1 MNIWFK
7 KNKYKKEKELLNE
20 KNKKLME
27 EIEKLRKENEKYML
41 QLEEETTRFEI
52 SKKENNDLVNKNRIV
67 ENEIV
72 KYKNLNNTLNNQLN
86 QKTNEVRLYIII
98 IE

>member
-1 MNIWFK
+1 
-7 KNKYKKEKELLNE
+7 
-20 KNKKLME
+20 ME

>member
-1 MNIWFK
+1 M
-7 KNKYKKEKELLNE
+7 
-20 KNKKLME
+20 
-27 EIEKLRKENEKYML
+27 EKLRKENEKYMI
-41 QLEEETTRFEI
+41 QLEEETTRLEI